1 MQYKAYLEKLSGLWS
16 NHRYLITLVAFL
28 VFLAF
33 FDESSLMRRIKV
45 KRECMELKKEIAD
58 YESQY
63 ASDSIRLHE
72 LTYNREALEKYAR
85 ERYKMKQPEEV
96 VYIIK

>member
-1 MQYKAYLEKLSGLWS
+1 MQYKAYLVKLRELWS
-16 NHRYLITLVAFL
+16 KHRFLITLAVFL

-33 FDESSLMRRIKV
+33 FDESSLLRRIKV
-45 KRECMELKKEIAD
+45 KRECAVLRREIAD
-58 YESQY
+58 YQSKFE
-63 ASDSIRLHE
+63 ADSISLHE

-85 ERYKMKQPEEV
+85 ERYRMKQPEEV